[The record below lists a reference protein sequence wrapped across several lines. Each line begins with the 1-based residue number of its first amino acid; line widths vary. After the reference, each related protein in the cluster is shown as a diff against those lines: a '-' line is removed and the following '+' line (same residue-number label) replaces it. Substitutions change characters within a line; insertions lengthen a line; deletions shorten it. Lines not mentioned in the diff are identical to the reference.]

1 LNNTTADGG
10 DSSLYPDDLFTR
22 KELKAGGPIV
32 LYAAGMLYMF
42 VFLAIVCDEVCAP
55 HVKLTCRELPLSV
68 AV

>member
-1 LNNTTADGG
+1 M
-10 DSSLYPDDLFTR
+10 
-22 KELKAGGPIV
+22 
-32 LYAAGMLYMF
+32 YAAGMLYMF